1 MFSTRTLTSRLPRAH
16 TFDFRRMM
24 STQDKIHFGPFEVT
38 DQVFF
43 KTAHSFALV
52 NLKPLLPGHVLI
64 CPLKPHKRLT
74 DLPPAEVTDLFT
86 TTQLVQKM
94 LARRYFSSSSM
105 PAAPEAGSFNIAVQ
119 DGADAGQT
127 VPHVHV
133 HIIPRIPG
141 ETGKDGLGPRDE
153 IYEQMAGEEGNLG
166 GALWD
171 KELGKRPVA
180 GGQFAR
186 IEDAMRKARSMEEM
200 VEEAK
205 SYQALLEEMGAVGE
219 R

>member
-1 MFSTRTLTSRLPRAH
+1 
-16 TFDFRRMM
+16 M

-74 DLPPAEVTDLFT
+74 DLLPAEVTDLFT

-94 LARRYFSSSSM
+94 LARRYFSSSSSL

-119 DGADAGQT
+119 DGTDAGQT
-127 VPHVHV
+127 VAHVHV

-141 ETGKDGLGPRDE
+141 ETGKNGSGPKDE
-153 IYEQMAGEEGNLG
+153 IYEQMASEEGNLG

-171 KELGKRPVA
+171 KELGKRPEA

-186 IEDAMRKARSMEEM
+186 IEDAMRKARTMEEM
-200 VEEAK
+200 VGEAK
-205 SYQALLEEMGAVGE
+205 SYRSLLKEMGAVSE

>member
-1 MFSTRTLTSRLPRAH
+1 
-16 TFDFRRMM
+16 MM
-24 STQDKIHFGPFEVT
+24 SSQDKIHFGPFEVT
-38 DQVFF
+38 GQVFF

-94 LARRYFSSSSM
+94 LARRYFPSSPESAA

-127 VPHVHV
+127 VSHVHV

-141 ETGKDGLGPRDE
+141 ETGKDGSGPRDE
-153 IYEQMAGEEGNLG
+153 VYEQMAAEEGNVG

-171 KELGKRPVA
+171 AALGERPQA
-180 GGQFAR
+180 GGKFAR
-186 IEDAMRKARSMEEM
+186 IEDAMRKARSMDEM
-200 VEEAK
+200 VEEANA
-205 SYQALLEEMGAVGE
+205 YRALLEEMGAVSE
-219 R
+219 A

>member
-1 MFSTRTLTSRLPRAH
+1 
-16 TFDFRRMM
+16 M
-24 STQDKIHFGPFEVT
+24 SSQDKIHFGPFEVT
-38 DQVFF
+38 SQVFF

-94 LARRYFSSSSM
+94 LARRYFPSSSSSSSSSA
-105 PAAPEAGSFNIAVQ
+105 PASPEAGSFNIAVQ

-127 VPHVHV
+127 VSHVHV

-141 ETGKDGLGPRDE
+141 ETGKNGPGPRDE
-153 IYEQMAGEEGNLG
+153 IYEQMASEEGNVG

-171 KELGKRPVA
+171 RELGKRPKT

-186 IEDAMRKARSMEEM
+186 IEDAMRKARTMEEM

-205 SYQALLEEMGAVGE
+205 SYRALLEEMGAIGE